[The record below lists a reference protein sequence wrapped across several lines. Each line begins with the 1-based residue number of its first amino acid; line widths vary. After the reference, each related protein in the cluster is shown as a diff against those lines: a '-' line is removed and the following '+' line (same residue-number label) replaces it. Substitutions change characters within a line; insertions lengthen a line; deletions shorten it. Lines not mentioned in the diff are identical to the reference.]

1 MTRRSRQAS
10 SRRVAFEGQLSVLRL
25 DSRYRRNRPILG
37 SRKRYRG
44 ERGERGNNLDGS
56 PITPVSWPSASSS
69 GGPPKI
75 HPSPPLLSL
84 LLSRRGRLFQG
95 HGHREKETR
104 YLDNFKNNLNFGF
117 EGYAFLLLKEI
128 PDIISENERRRMKG
142 IGRVNRIVPI
152 TRALCLFFFS
162 LGGGGGRADLRG
174 YCDRGRA
181 QATTDEYIL

>member
-1 MTRRSRQAS
+1 MARQLRPSRGHLLLPREDLRRSIHLP
-10 SRRVAFEGQLSVLRL
+10 LSCFRGGGDFFRATV
-25 DSRYRRNRPILG
+25 IA
-37 SRKRYRG
+37 RKKH
-44 ERGERGNNLDGS
+44 
-56 PITPVSWPSASSS
+56 VS
-69 GGPPKI
+69 
-75 HPSPPLLSL
+75 
-84 LLSRRGRLFQG
+84 
-95 HGHREKETR
+95 R

-128 PDIISENERRRMKG
+128 PDIILENERRRMKG

-152 TRALCLFFFS
+152 TRALCLFFFFS

>member
-1 MTRRSRQAS
+1 M
-10 SRRVAFEGQLSVLRL
+10 AFEGQLSVLRL